1 MQNVQL
7 QISTEQLLE
16 AIRQLPVKEQRKL
29 SDQISQLPGQKKN
42 GKRNGQEQSTLG
54 EVEADLLARIRFYSH
69 LPQKAQRRLNYL
81 RRKRQAEEITDSE
94 LTELQA
100 LWSRVEWRN
109 VERLEALIELAK
121 LRGTDLDTLMH
132 DLGLDKK
139 RNVF

>member
-1 MQNVQL
+1 M
-7 QISTEQLLE
+7 
-16 AIRQLPVKEQRKL
+16 
-29 SDQISQLPGQKKN
+29 
-42 GKRNGQEQSTLG
+42 
-54 EVEADLLARIRFYSH
+54 LARIRFYSH
-69 LPQKAQRRLNYL
+69 LPQKAQQRLNYL

-100 LWSRVEWRN
+100 FWSRVEWRN